1 MSENQD
7 KEREQYLAELDREA
21 QEVASVDWS
30 DPEQSGDF
38 LFQTALM
45 QQARNREKD
54 QEGMETELLQD
65 KNSANGMKLS
75 MGMNPE
81 LMLVGMRLAGYHIE
95 AGSRQF
101 SKYGQ
106 AMIEDLGEGVR
117 PYLKFFYNAVR
128 DWPDAVAAGLTQGM
142 DSRAEVERLHA
153 EYQEIRRLGLSPEE
167 WTKARAALTPE
178 EFEKLEELLTI
189 GQAEGGLTDPE
200 LMALEMYLFAK
211 AFNT

>member
-81 LMLVGMRLAGYHIE
+81 LMLVGMRDRK
-95 AGSRQF
+95 S
-101 SKYGQ
+101 
-106 AMIEDLGEGVR
+106 V
-117 PYLKFFYNAVR
+117 V
-128 DWPDAVAAGLTQGM
+128 
-142 DSRAEVERLHA
+142 
-153 EYQEIRRLGLSPEE
+153 
-167 WTKARAALTPE
+167 
-178 EFEKLEELLTI
+178 
-189 GQAEGGLTDPE
+189 
-200 LMALEMYLFAK
+200 
-211 AFNT
+211 